1 MHPFT
6 GLAWLLPL
14 LLATL
19 RLSGPLWLG
28 LLLAGLLAAQIG
40 RAHV

>member
-19 RLSGPLWLG
+19 RLSGPLGLPEWLD
-28 LLLAGLLAAQIG
+28 LAPRLQH
-40 RAHV
+40 RPWR